1 MGIFMNES
9 RLRRFVKNGLLMTAV
24 SLTLRMIAVRFNS
37 FISMRIGANGMG
49 LYTLIMSIYGFAVT
63 VASAG
68 VNLASNRMCAEA
80 KSQAERKS
88 GLKRCFVYALG
99 CGILSCSLLLIFG
112 KYIGEDILGDIR
124 CVTPIRLLALSMPPI
139 ALSSVINGYFSA
151 LRKVYKSAVVS
162 IFEQLIKILLTVLL
176 LLYILPDGI
185 EYSCIAL
192 VCGGMLAE
200 CASFAASLLLFLLDF
215 KKSNDGRENST
226 ARQNTLTNDGRE
238 NSTARQNT
246 LTNDSRENS
255 NARQNTLTKKLLS
268 ITLPVAAAA
277 YVRSALTTIEHILI
291 PRGLRQNPS
300 TSEYALA
307 LYGIFCGMVMPVIML
322 PTALLYS
329 FTGLLI
335 TEFAEALS
343 RGKSADISTM
353 SAKTIELTFAF
364 SVCCAAFMYSFS
376 TELGQ
381 LIYQSVECGK
391 FIKIMSPLIPVMYL
405 DHAVDSV
412 LKGLGEQIYCMK
424 VNILDA
430 AMCTLLVYILCPK
443 IGMYG
448 YILTIYV
455 SEAVNASLS
464 ILRLC
469 KKADIRLNA
478 KKITMSVIGAIF
490 AMLFTRLMP
499 TETDRLN
506 LVFRAITFLG
516 VYLLCTTVFRK
527 KGFSPLP

>member
-1 MGIFMNES
+1 MNES

-200 CASFAASLLLFLLDF
+200 CASFTASLLLFLLDF
-215 KKSNDGRENST
+215 KKSRDSRENST
-226 ARQNTLTNDGRE
+226 ARQN
-238 NSTARQNT
+238 A
-246 LTNDSRENS
+246 
-255 NARQNTLTKKLLS
+255 LTKKLLS